1 MVDDKWLAALD
12 KDIHGE
18 MDRISQA
25 LIQHVKELAER
36 YETPATRVSR
46 QRGKSEC
53 EGGSTSA
60 QDGVSGM
67 SAPLAVREA
76 PAKYQVELESQRV
89 KLGYKQTEV
98 GVMPEDWELKQ
109 IGDLNPF
116 VTSGSRGWAAF
127 YPD

>member
-1 MVDDKWLAALD
+1 
-12 KDIHGE
+12 
-18 MDRISQA
+18 
-25 LIQHVKELAER
+25 
-36 YETPATRVSR
+36 
-46 QRGKSEC
+46 
-53 EGGSTSA
+53 
-60 QDGVSGM
+60 M